1 MKKGF
6 TLVELIA
13 VLVILSVI
21 ALIVTP
27 NIMVSVKEYQRQVYE
42 TEVQAIKDS
51 AKNWAADN
59 VTELPHNN
67 DFSLV
72 VTIQD
77 LIDNGYY
84 DSEVRDTFNGGTFED
99 DNHFTFVIIDC
110 DYIEDELKKIESNYK
125 YVYNAYTSI
134 NDYVIDKTKEYAKD
148 NNITTDT
155 EITLNT
161 LIEGG
166 YINNHMY
173 YTDWYKDSEY
183 VTGNA
188 DELVLNIGDID
199 ISVEEFGKETKTYE
213 YTITIS

>member
-59 VTELPHNN
+59 ISELPTNN
-67 DFSLV
+67 EFSLV
-72 VTIQD
+72 VTIHD
-77 LIDNGYY
+77 LIYNGYY
-84 DSEVRDTFNGGTFED
+84 DSEVRDTVNGGTFED
-99 DNHFTFVIIDC
+99 ENHFTFVIIDC
-110 DYIEDELKKIESNYK
+110 DYIEDELGKIETNYK
-125 YVYNAYTSI
+125 YTYNAYTSI
-134 NDYVIDKTKEYAKD
+134 DDFVINRAKKYAEE
-148 NNITTDT
+148 NNITADT

-173 YTDWYKDSEY
+173 YTNWYKASKY

-199 ISVEEFGKETKTYE
+199 ISAKAFGKETKTYE

>member
-42 TEVQAIKDS
+42 TELQAIKDS

-59 VTELPHNN
+59 ISELPTDNE
-67 DFSLV
+67 FSLV
-72 VTIQD
+72 VTIND
-77 LIDNGYY
+77 LINNGYY
-84 DSEVRDTFNGGTFED
+84 DSEVRDTVNHGTFED
-99 DNHFTFVIIDC
+99 ENHFTFVVIDC
-110 DYIEDELKKIESNYK
+110 DYIEDELGKIETNYK
-125 YVYNAYTSI
+125 YTYNAYTSI
-134 NDYVIDKTKEYAKD
+134 DDFVINRAKKYAEE
-148 NNITTDT
+148 NNITADT

-173 YTDWYKDSEY
+173 YTNWYKASKY